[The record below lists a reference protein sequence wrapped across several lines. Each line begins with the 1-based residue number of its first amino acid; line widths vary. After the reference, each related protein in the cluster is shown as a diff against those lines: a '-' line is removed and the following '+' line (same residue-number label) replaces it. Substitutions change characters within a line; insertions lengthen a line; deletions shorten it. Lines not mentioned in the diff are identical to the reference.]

1 MINSIARL
9 TSYLLPREW
18 KGHLQAIRAMNL
30 LHVRDLVYAGMLIVL
45 SLFFEAFSITMVL
58 PLFEYIESN
67 RQIEVLTQK
76 AAMWRVMQDVSNF
89 LHVPISLLNLCI
101 VIVIL
106 ITLRQIT
113 NYVSVLNLAEIK
125 QRVGRELSARLFGAI
140 LSAKPDYLQDMEA
153 GKFVNL
159 IDVQSQAAA
168 SLIRS
173 YASLAQYVITFLI
186 YASVMFVTAPLASL
200 IALVFT
206 GLIIASLNRYVK
218 VGRQLSRDTL
228 LHRQNFSAYI
238 SERFQGWRTIKLY
251 GALPREELSFRKWAQ
266 DFYVLSVDM
275 FRISGRLQVIIAP
288 VMSLFALGV
297 LYVAVEYV
305 GLSVSQISL
314 FILILLRLVPV
325 AQNFASQR
333 QVIATNGTGLQHV
346 VEVLRQARN
355 AKEVD
360 GGGREF
366 QSIKDGVEFRSVSF
380 SYPGRAEAVLK
391 NISLFIPA
399 GKLTAIIGPSG
410 AGKSTLMDLLSRFGR
425 PVSGEILADGVP
437 LADFSTAS
445 LRKKIAYASQSPFI
459 FNDSAYEN
467 VRFAR
472 PGAERTQVEEAC
484 RKAYAHE
491 FIITMPQGYETV
503 LGEGGVKLSGG
514 QRQRLA
520 LARAFL
526 AGPNILILD
535 EPTSSLD
542 YESERKIQLAIGEM
556 AYGGGVTVVIVA
568 HRISTVSNADH
579 LIVLDKGHVID
590 QGTPDE
596 VRARGNW
603 SKYTGD
609 LDAMAASKVAADP
622 TAPNNC

>member
-18 KGHLQAIRAMNL
+18 KRHLQAIRAMNL
-30 LHVRDLVYAGMLIVL
+30 LHARDLVYAGMLIVL

-67 RQIEVLTQK
+67 RQIEVLAQK
-76 AAMWRVMQDVSNF
+76 AAMWRIMMDVSSF
-89 LHVPISLLNLCI
+89 LHIPISLLTLCI

-106 ITLRQIT
+106 ITLRQVT
-113 NYVSVLNLAEIK
+113 NYMSVLNLAEIK
-125 QRVGRELSARLFGAI
+125 QRVGRELSARLFVTI

-173 YASLAQYVITFLI
+173 YATLAQYVITFLI

-200 IALVFT
+200 IALAFT
-206 GLIIASLNRYVK
+206 ALVIASLNRYVK

-228 LHRQNFSAYI
+228 LHRQSFSSYI

-275 FRISGRLQVIIAP
+275 FRISGRLQVVIAP
-288 VMSLFALGV
+288 VMSLFALGI

-325 AQNFASQR
+325 AQSFASQR
-333 QVIATNGTGLQHV
+333 QVIATNGIGLQHV
-346 VEVLRQARN
+346 VDVLRQARN

-360 GGGREF
+360 RGGTEF
-366 QSIKDGVEFRSVSF
+366 QSIQDGVEFRSVRF
-380 SYPGRAEAVLK
+380 SYPGRHEAVLK
-391 NISLFIPA
+391 NVSLFIPA

-425 PVSGEILADGVP
+425 PAGGEILADGVP
-437 LADFSTAS
+437 LDDFSAVS
-445 LRKKIAYASQSPFI
+445 LRGKIAYASQSPFI
-459 FNDSAYEN
+459 FNASAYDN
-467 VRFAR
+467 VHFAR
-472 PGAERTQVEEAC
+472 PNAGRDQVEDAC

-491 FIITMPQGYETV
+491 FIVTMPQGYDTI

-526 AGPNILILD
+526 AEPNILILD

-542 YESERKIQLAIGEM
+542 YESEHKIQLAIGEM
-556 AYGGGVTVVIVA
+556 AYGNGITVVIVA

-579 LIVLDKGHVID
+579 LVVLDHGQVID
-590 QGTPDE
+590 QGTPDA
-596 VRARGNW
+596 VRSRGNW
-603 SKYTGD
+603 SRYTGD
-609 LDAMAASKVAADP
+609 LDAMSIDKIAADP
-622 TAPNNC
+622 ASRNSR

>member
-1 MINSIARL
+1 
-9 TSYLLPREW
+9 
-18 KGHLQAIRAMNL
+18 MNL
-30 LHVRDLVYAGMLIVL
+30 LHARDLVYAGMLIVL

-67 RQIEVLTQK
+67 RQIEVLAQK
-76 AAMWRVMQDVSNF
+76 AAMWRIMMDVSSF
-89 LHVPISLLNLCI
+89 LHIPISLLTLCI

-106 ITLRQIT
+106 ITLRQVT
-113 NYVSVLNLAEIK
+113 NYMSVLNLAEIK
-125 QRVGRELSARLFGAI
+125 QRVGRELSARLFVTI

-173 YASLAQYVITFLI
+173 YATLAQYVITFLI

-200 IALVFT
+200 IALAFT
-206 GLIIASLNRYVK
+206 ALVIASLNRYVK

-228 LHRQNFSAYI
+228 LHRQSFSSYI

-275 FRISGRLQVIIAP
+275 FRISGRLQVVIAP
-288 VMSLFALGV
+288 VMSLFALGI

-325 AQNFASQR
+325 AQSFASQR
-333 QVIATNGTGLQHV
+333 QVIATNGIGLQHV
-346 VEVLRQARN
+346 VDVLRQARN

-360 GGGREF
+360 RGGTEF
-366 QSIKDGVEFRSVSF
+366 QSIQDGVEFRSVRF
-380 SYPGRAEAVLK
+380 SYPGRHEAVLK
-391 NISLFIPA
+391 NVSLFIPA

-425 PVSGEILADGVP
+425 PAGGEILADGVP
-437 LADFSTAS
+437 LDDFSAVS
-445 LRKKIAYASQSPFI
+445 LRGKIAYASQSPFI
-459 FNDSAYEN
+459 FNASAYDN
-467 VRFAR
+467 VHFAR
-472 PGAERTQVEEAC
+472 PNAGRDQVEDAC

-491 FIITMPQGYETV
+491 FIVTMPQGYDTI

-526 AGPNILILD
+526 AEPNILILD

-542 YESERKIQLAIGEM
+542 YESEHKIQLAIGEM
-556 AYGGGVTVVIVA
+556 AYGNGITVVIVA

-579 LIVLDKGHVID
+579 LVVLDHGQVID
-590 QGTPDE
+590 QGTPDA
-596 VRARGNW
+596 VRSRGNW
-603 SKYTGD
+603 SRYTGD
-609 LDAMAASKVAADP
+609 LDAMSIDKIAADP
-622 TAPNNC
+622 ASRNSR